1 MLFYMK
7 MGRKPVLELDSACL
21 CVLLWPRPCACFYS
35 ERLLRKRSGDFSQ
48 LSSDFLSLRASVVVP
63 IKMAAASLSD
73 GQ

>member
-7 MGRKPVLELDSACL
+7 IDGNQVLELDSACL
-21 CVLLWPRPCACFYS
+21 CVILWTRPCSYFYFD
-35 ERLLRKRSGDFSQ
+35 RVLRKRSGDFNQ
-48 LSSDFLSLRASVVVP
+48 LSSGFLSLRASVVVP